1 MDLCLAVSGQSSLHE
16 ALANMF
22 LMSEQLNQNNKYF
35 CDGCKKLVDATK
47 VRACCDA
54 LSFLIVIHHFC
65 IGGGLTLCE
74 NCKMY
79 AVVER
84 SRQTPA
90 SNIDSVFT
98 TLRL

>member
-1 MDLCLAVSGQSSLHE
+1 MDLCLAVSGQSSVHE
-16 ALANMF
+16 ALANVF

-35 CDGCKKLVDATK
+35 CGGCKKLVDATK

-54 LSFLIVIHHFC
+54 LLFLIAIRHFC
-65 IGGGLTLCE
+65 VGRVLTLCD
-74 NCKMY
+74 NCKVF
-79 AVVER
+79 AVAEL

-90 SNIDSVFT
+90 SNIDGVLT